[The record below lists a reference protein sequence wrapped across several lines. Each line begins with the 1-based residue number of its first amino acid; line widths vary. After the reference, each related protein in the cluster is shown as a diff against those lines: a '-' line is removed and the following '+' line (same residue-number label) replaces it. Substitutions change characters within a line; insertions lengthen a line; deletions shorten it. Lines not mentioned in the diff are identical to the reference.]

1 MKYPNC
7 LFLLAAT
14 FPRTSDAFSHNL
26 SISNRSGPRSI
37 ARFMSDI
44 PSDTPSDSP
53 MDEEPVASEEA
64 APEVEGDVVTVES
77 EEVAS
82 ESGSVA
88 STVLDLIPTTLG
100 EVSESTRAEI
110 NEVLF
115 KLEALNPTNE
125 PAQSS
130 LLNGEWELKYS
141 GGYVSEGAMD
151 SPTRQIALF
160 LYSGGYSPGIFAI
173 SLARKL
179 PAGLVSVGDLKINI
193 FEQQPRIQASVDLSL
208 PIGESSVQVKA
219 ALMAESEIRLRET
232 YESAEVMGKTIEIPE
247 LLQYSRELY
256 VTYLDDD
263 LLVVRDGSGIPELL
277 VRPTKVSY
285 M

>member
-1 MKYPNC
+1 
-7 LFLLAAT
+7 
-14 FPRTSDAFSHNL
+14 
-26 SISNRSGPRSI
+26 
-37 ARFMSDI
+37 MSDM

-53 MDEEPVASEEA
+53 MDEEPVAKEEP

-82 ESGSVA
+82 ESGSAV
-88 STVLDLIPTTLG
+88 SNVLDLIPTTLG
-100 EVSESTRAEI
+100 EVSESARAEI

-115 KLEALNPTNE
+115 KLEALNPTSE

-141 GGYVSEGAMD
+141 GGYVSEGAVD

-160 LYSGGYSPGIFAI
+160 LYSGGYSPGIFAL

-208 PIGESSVQVKA
+208 PIGESSIQVKA
-219 ALMAESEIRLRET
+219 ALKAESDIRLRET

-247 LLQYSRELY
+247 MMQYSRELY